1 MPSLRANRLHRPRD
15 RGFTLAEV
23 LAALSLMAI
32 VIPVALEGMS
42 IASRA
47 VTLGQRKAAAARV
60 AQQVL
65 NTSIATGAVSTTGAS
80 GTVTQSGVT
89 YRWSIVSEPWEVDSL
104 DVVTVDV
111 AFDVQG
117 TSHQITLSTLH
128 DASAV
133 PVEPTTL

>member
-1 MPSLRANRLHRPRD
+1 MNWSRADLPAARL
-15 RGFTLAEV
+15 RGFTLSEV
-23 LAALSLMAI
+23 LAALALMAI

-65 NTSIATGAVSTTGAS
+65 NTSIATGAVSATGGS
-80 GTVTQSGVT
+80 GAVTQSGVT
-89 YRWSIVSEPWEVDSL
+89 YRWSIISEPWEIDSL
-104 DVVTVDV
+104 NVVTVDV
-111 AFDVQG
+111 TFDVQG
-117 TSHQITLSTLH
+117 ASHQITLSTLH

-133 PVEPTTL
+133 PAEPTTL